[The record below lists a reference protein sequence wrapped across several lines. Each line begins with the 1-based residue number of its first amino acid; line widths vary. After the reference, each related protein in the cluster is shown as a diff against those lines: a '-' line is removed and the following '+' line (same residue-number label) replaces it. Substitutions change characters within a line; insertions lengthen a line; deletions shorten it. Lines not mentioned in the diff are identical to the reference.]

1 MKKELWQF
9 TGKNR
14 VEIYQRCKKRADGVV
29 GDLVAVGKRIGSNKW
44 RLFWYAMV
52 LAFLSG
58 CATSEPPRAYR
69 WQYYPGYWSLE
80 AQP

>member
-9 TGKNR
+9 TSKNR

-29 GDLVAVGKRIGSNKW
+29 GELIAVGKRIGPSKW
-44 RLFWYAMV
+44 RLFKYTV
-52 LAFLSG
+52 LLVFLSG
-58 CATSEPPRAYR
+58 CTVSEPPRAYR